1 MESIVKSDQ
10 SSLNKTVFPAYH
22 FDSLSHHIFS
32 LALHNTKLY
41 YKFCII
47 KKPHMLD
54 ALFIICLSTPT
65 ATKLN
70 IMGTETLSILLTF
83 YSQNTD
89 YINAQYIFGE

>member
-1 MESIVKSDQ
+1 
-10 SSLNKTVFPAYH
+10 
-22 FDSLSHHIFS
+22 
-32 LALHNTKLY
+32 
-41 YKFCII
+41 
-47 KKPHMLD
+47 MLD